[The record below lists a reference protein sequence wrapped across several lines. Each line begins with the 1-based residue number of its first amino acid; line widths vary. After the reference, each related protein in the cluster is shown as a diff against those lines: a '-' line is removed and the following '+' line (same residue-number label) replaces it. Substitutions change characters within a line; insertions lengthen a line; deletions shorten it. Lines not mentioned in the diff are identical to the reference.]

1 MGFQFPQ
8 DEELVMFG
16 NRFSARATL
25 KIVLAALVVTLLT
38 PLQSASPAGETITKT
53 FTIRGADNSLLN
65 GALVRMLWL
74 DEITGAVRLSEIGTS
89 NSSGIATAT
98 APKNARELQ
107 YVVIPASG
115 DTTNAAR
122 AYQTTSSLANESLAV
137 KLEAAS
143 IVVNVQKSDGS
154 NAATSA
160 VFCWPAN
167 ASETNGSACSL
178 ALRSGGIGIKLP
190 SNLDTS
196 KTYTVAVL
204 QYTDHYT
211 PGQFSW
217 RYAFKAAGSSGSQT
231 YTVYTDLSA
240 TTTLSQTSGAYVLK
254 YSGAN
259 IAGTLKKADGTALT
273 ITSGMIVNVVIQPD
287 FSTTVQGASS
297 SDFFDSTTSPNGNW
311 NGRAYGPAGKYK
323 VSFNI
328 AGSTTI
334 PSFTTYIWKN
344 SSGGFSTTENGTY
357 STSAP
362 HAIEIRLPSTPPNFA
377 FRTINQ
383 VTSDAVGLFAV
394 LDVKTP
400 GTENYSTVASG
411 RAPNGIMSA
420 VLANADYRLTLEPN
434 DESFASI
441 TVIIS
446 VSGGVAT
453 VRNNANTVLTPTNG
467 VYTFSPAEP
476 NVKFKAISAANTA
489 TTINDSYVEIFNGA
503 DGKGGSIGGR
513 GTGSTVAGFN
523 LADGTYMVR
532 ANGGAEWL
540 TYSDKTVVLTVTSGV
555 PSITGLTASN
565 GVFSIPLD
573 TKNFRYKLV
582 DTDGTTALNGAWIDA
597 CLWDAQSSTKGSCK
611 GEGTNQNGEGGA
623 SLSNGTYKITVY
635 PGSSSS
641 KSPKTYDASVSSG
654 VTTITGVTAS
664 SGVFTLQ
671 PAAANLS
678 GLLKDTGGSNNLV
691 FSQNQGVNVSLQKR
705 VNGNWQWSDLNSWR
719 TSASYGFNITSVGH
733 YRLVA
738 QPQGFTDLAWSYSSE
753 FWAVASGGGVNLT
766 TVSSSDAGTSSI
778 SNLNISVK
786 SANLKLKITDPRDNS
801 LLKYG
806 WVSVLKKE
814 TNGNQTWVMNADINS
829 NNPGFTGANLADGE
843 YRLELNPQQG
853 STIVAGL
860 ARRNYDAV
868 VSGTGTSVAVT
879 LNGTSLTAD
888 SNGRYNLIPASA
900 NVTGR
905 ILNQAGAAV
914 VPGNNQWVNINVQK
928 YIANENRWDW
938 TNNWANTD
946 RDGFF
951 SMSVSE
957 AGKYRLRIEP
967 NGYSEATV
975 TFSSEFTIAAGSE
988 STFKTSFGNLILS
1001 APSLKVRAV
1010 ASGSTQALVNIGIEI
1025 RRNNNWLDWAN
1036 IGQSGVGAIA
1046 FKEAGKYQLV
1056 VHPNESALNAGA
1068 TRKSYDVVAT
1078 AASDGT
1084 ITATVTGLTA
1094 NSEGVFALALGTG
1107 TLTGTVFGS
1116 DGTTVIRDSQVVAID
1131 ASTKRELWEYSANT
1145 SATGKWSM
1153 NLPAGTYSI
1162 IARSPWGTNTHGN
1175 SDAIGTV
1182 TVNSSGVAQLSGG
1195 ATSNS
1200 RTAGAFNISLKA
1212 PTWSG
1217 QVKTPTGVVPDAGI
1231 PYANICLMN
1240 DDIWNCTTADANGNW
1255 ALSAPSDFTAFST
1268 TKSLLIISDPR
1279 ARTYPEIRFEGAT
1292 AVSTALGG
1300 LSANSLVHRFVGA
1313 NIRISVTAGGV
1324 AVPNVWVTLDR
1335 PNVGWLAGNSTN
1347 AQGVAPLYVADLS
1360 LPLNVRVELNGNK
1373 DIALNYAPTMK
1384 TFSGSD
1390 ISSATSNS
1398 VFTTTIAL
1406 DTPNVKAVVKEPT
1419 IGGVAGATAPW
1430 SWVELFKDSD
1440 NSWVSGS
1447 NTDESGAFS
1456 MNAPKPSSGTTSYT
1470 MVINPPW
1477 NSTGNSSRQQYTVT
1491 VASDNSVV
1499 VKVKSTNSAV
1509 GAITAGAYTYY
1520 PLTLGQPSIRGTVVN
1535 SNDVGARDSWVVP
1548 INTATGDWL
1557 WQQGMNS
1564 RAGGTFGLSVAD
1576 GSYRVQANVPWNST
1590 GLANAAPCAVT
1601 VNGGVITTAAG
1612 GCVQGDGTLK
1622 LALRAPNLTMNLKLN
1637 NTAVAFANVNVR
1649 IGNWNTSSQSNK
1661 DGRVS
1666 LFIDRAA
1673 IMAANP
1679 TLTGNANDLWVTI
1692 DPPYGTSDMVRWDC
1706 RSGDAKPVC
1715 SGMADFDVATE
1726 YATTALGDVTVLGP
1740 NTKLRVMDPSTSANA
1755 GAGSWV
1761 SLLEYKPSDPS
1772 YGVRW
1777 LAGSNTDSSGYAAF
1791 NVDTSTVVSTIR
1803 YKLEINPPW
1812 NKKSDLSPKT
1822 YDNNGAGLELSGI
1835 NNQSFNLGTPNAYV
1849 TVMAPDATTP
1859 NRWGWIGVE
1868 EVNSSNQWVAW
1879 IGGFGLDNLG
1889 KSAVTLLAN
1898 KRYRISANPSGGRAG
1913 TRTECIITTDT
1924 STVVSRVTNMC
1935 NSGSVGSQNSLSSL
1949 QINLNAGNVVGTVKA
1964 PSGKVVVGATIY
1976 ANVTGASDEVE
1987 AVTTSTNTFGVFGL
2001 NLDPNKSW
2009 TIKIFPFNASGA
2021 TEVLAN
2027 RVNIPSITGWGNGTY
2042 DFNDIQMVLK
2052 P

>member
-1 MGFQFPQ
+1 VKKKANNTIKVILFSLLFGLFTVPQ
-8 DEELVMFG
+8 Q
-16 NRFSARATL
+16 AT
-25 KIVLAALVVTLLT
+25 AN
-38 PLQSASPAGETITKT
+38 ETITKT

-65 GALVRMLWL
+65 GALVRLLWF
-74 DEITGAVRLSEIGTS
+74 DEITGAIRLSDIGTS
-89 NSSGIATAT
+89 NSSGVATAT
-98 APKNARELQ
+98 APKNASELQ
-107 YVVIPASG
+107 YVVVPAAG
-115 DTTNAAR
+115 DTTNAIR
-122 AYQTTSSLANESLAV
+122 TFQTTSSLANESLSV

-143 IVVNVQKSDGS
+143 IVVSVQKSDGS

-160 VFCWPAN
+160 VMCWPAN
-167 ASETNGSACSL
+167 ATEAFGSACSL
-178 ALRSGGIGIKLP
+178 VLRSGGVGIKLP
-190 SNLDTS
+190 SNLSTS
-196 KTYTVAVL
+196 MTYNIGVL

-240 TTTLSQTSGAYVLK
+240 TTALNQTNGAYVLK

-259 IAGTLKKADGTALT
+259 IAGTLKNADGTSLT
-273 ITSGMIVNVVIQPD
+273 ITSGMIVNVSIQPD
-287 FSTTVQGASS
+287 FTTSVQGAGS

-311 NGRAYGPAGKYK
+311 NGRAYGPAGKYR
-323 VSFNI
+323 VNFNI

-334 PSFTTYIWKN
+334 PTFSTFIWKN
-344 SSGGFSTTENGTY
+344 SSGGFSTSENGTY
-357 STSAP
+357 TTSAP

-377 FRTINQ
+377 FRTVKQGSN
-383 VTSDAVGLFAV
+383 DAVGVYPSLEI
-394 LDVKTP
+394 KTP
-400 GTENYSTVASG
+400 GTENYTNVASG

-420 VLANADYRLTLEPN
+420 VLANGDYRLTLEPS
-434 DESFASI
+434 DQSLASI
-441 TVIIS
+441 TVSIA
-446 VSGGVAT
+446 VANGVAT
-453 VRNNANTVLTPTNG
+453 VRNSGNTVLTPTNG

-476 NVKFKAISAANTA
+476 NVKFKAVSASNTS
-489 TTINDSYVEIFNGA
+489 TTIDDSYIEIFSGA
-503 DGKGGSIGGR
+503 EGKGGSLGGR
-513 GTGSTVAGFN
+513 GTGSTFAGFN
-523 LADGTYMVR
+523 LPDGTYMVR
-532 ANGGAEWL
+532 ANGGSQWL
-540 TYSDKTVVLTVTSGV
+540 TYSDKTVVLTVVNGV

-565 GVFSIPLD
+565 GIFSIPLD

-597 CLWDAQSSTKGSCK
+597 CLWDAQTSTKSSCK

-623 SLSNGTYKITVY
+623 SLANGTYKITVY

-641 KSPKTYDASVSSG
+641 KSPRTYDATVSSG
-654 VTTITGVTAS
+654 VTTVTGVTAS
-664 SGVFTLQ
+664 AGVFTLQ

-678 GLLKDTGGSNNLV
+678 GSLKDSGGTSNLV
-691 FSQNQGVNVSLQKR
+691 FGQNQGVNVSLQKR
-705 VNGNWQWSDLNSWR
+705 VNGNWEWTELNSWR
-719 TSASYGFNITSVGH
+719 TSASFGFNITTAGH

-753 FWAVASGGGVNLT
+753 FWAVATGGGVNLT
-766 TVSSSDAGTSSI
+766 TVSASDAGTSSL
-778 SNLNISVK
+778 SNFNISVK

-814 TNGNQTWVMNADINS
+814 SNGNQSWVMNADINP
-829 NNPGFTGANLADGE
+829 NNPGFTGANLDDGQ

-860 ARRNYDAV
+860 ARRSYDAV

-879 LNGTSLTAD
+879 LNGSSLTAD
-888 SNGRYNLIPASA
+888 GSGRFNLTPASA
-900 NVTGR
+900 NITGR
-905 ILNQAGAAV
+905 VLNQAGAAV
-914 VPGNNQWVNINVQK
+914 VPGPNKWVNINVQR

-946 RDGFF
+946 QDGFF

-967 NGYSEATV
+967 NGFADSTA

-988 STFKTSFGNLILS
+988 STFKISLGNVVLA
-1001 APSLKVRAV
+1001 APSLRIRVV
-1010 ASGSTQALVNIGIEI
+1010 ASGGTTALINTGVEI
-1025 RRNNNWLDWAN
+1025 RRNNNWMDWTH
-1036 IGQSGVGAIA
+1036 IGQSGVGTVA

-1056 VHPNESALNAGA
+1056 VHPNESALNSGA

-1094 NSEGVFALALGTG
+1094 SQGVFTLALGTG

-1116 DGTTVIRDSQVVAID
+1116 DGTTAIRDSQIVAID
-1131 ASTKRELWEYSANT
+1131 AATKRELWEYSAN
-1145 SATGKWSM
+1145 SNATGKWSM

-1162 IARSPWGTNTHGN
+1162 FARAPWGTNTYGN
-1175 SDAIGTV
+1175 SDPIATV
-1182 TVNSSGVAQLSGG
+1182 TVNSAGVAELSGG

-1200 RTAGAFNISLKA
+1200 RTANAFNISLKA

-1217 QVKTPTGVVPDAGI
+1217 QVKTPTGVTPDTGI

-1240 DDIWNCTTADANGNW
+1240 DDEWNCTTADASGNW
-1255 ALSAPSDFTAFST
+1255 ALSAPSNFAFSS

-1279 ARTYPEIRFEGAT
+1279 GRAYPELRFEGAT
-1292 AVSTALGG
+1292 AVGTALGG

-1313 NIRISVTAGGV
+1313 NIRITVTAGGV

-1373 DIALNYAPTMK
+1373 DIALNYAPTIK

-1390 ISSATSNS
+1390 ISAATSSS
-1398 VFTTTIAL
+1398 VFTATIAL

-1419 IGGVAGATAPW
+1419 VGGVAGATAPW

-1440 NSWVSGS
+1440 NSWISGS
-1447 NTDESGAFS
+1447 NTDDTGAFS

-1477 NSTGNSSRQQYTVT
+1477 NSTGNSSRQLYTVT

-1499 VKVKSTNSAV
+1499 VKVKSTNAAV
-1509 GAITAGAYTYY
+1509 GAITEGSYTYY
-1520 PLTLGQPSIRGTVVN
+1520 PLTLAQPSIRGTVVD
-1535 SNDVGARDSWVVP
+1535 STDVGARDSWVVP
-1548 INTATGDWL
+1548 INSQTGEWL
-1557 WQQGMNS
+1557 WQQGMNT
-1564 RAGGTFGLSVAD
+1564 RVGGTFGLSVAD

-1590 GLANAAPCAVT
+1590 GLANASPCAITISGGAVT
-1601 VNGGVITTAAG
+1601 TSAG

-1679 TLTGNANDLWVTI
+1679 TLTGSANDLYVTV

-1715 SGMADFDVATE
+1715 SGMADFNVAAD

-1740 NTKLRVMDPSTSANA
+1740 NTKLRVMDPSTSANV

-1777 LAGSNTDSSGYAAF
+1777 IAGSNTDASGYAAF
-1791 NVDTSTVVSTIR
+1791 NVDTATVVSTIR

-1822 YDNNGAGLELSGI
+1822 HDNNGAGLELSGI
-1835 NNQSFNLGTPNAYV
+1835 NNQSFNLGTPNAFI
-1849 TVMAPDATTP
+1849 TIMAPDTTTP
-1859 NRWGWIGVE
+1859 NRWGWIGLE

-1879 IGGFGLDNLG
+1879 LGGFGLDNLG
-1889 KSAVTLLAN
+1889 KSAVTLSAN

-1924 STVVSRVTNMC
+1924 STVITRVANMC
-1935 NSGSVGSQNSLSSL
+1935 NSGSVGSQNSLSTL

-1964 PSGKVVVGATIY
+1964 PSGKVVVGATVY
-1976 ANVTGASDEVE
+1976 ANVTGASDEVD
-1987 AVTTSTNTFGVFGL
+1987 AVTTSTNANGVFGL
-2001 NLDPNKSW
+2001 NLDQSKSW
-2009 TIKIFPFNASGA
+2009 TIKIYPFNASGA

-2027 RVNIPSITGWGNGTY
+2027 KVNIPSITGWGNQTY
-2042 DFNDIQMVLK
+2042 DFNDIQLALK